1 MSVVAVIPARGG
13 SKGVPGKNLRTVGGV
28 ALVARAVA
36 SARASRFVD
45 RVIVSTDD
53 PFIGAVATDAGAEVF
68 GRPAALATDHATSE
82 SALLH
87 VLDELP
93 TDPDVLVFIQ
103 ATSPF
108 IDVDA
113 LDEAIDRV
121 LNGGEDVVF
130 SAIESH
136 AFLWRLA
143 PGGARGVNHDAAFRQ
158 RRQDRTPEYRET
170 GAFYVMRAGGFR
182 QNSFRFFGRVGVALV
197 DERTAIEIDTED
209 ELALADSM
217 APLLDPVVVRT
228 MSLHDHRNSY
238 EGWTA

>member
-13 SKGVPGKNLRTVGGV
+13 SKGVPGKNVRPVGGV
-28 ALVARAVA
+28 PLVARAVA
-36 SARASRFVD
+36 SALSSRFVD

-53 PFIGAVATDAGAEVF
+53 AAISAVASEAGAEVQS
-68 GRPAALATDHATSE
+68 RPAALATDHASSE
-82 SALLH
+82 VALLH

-93 TDPDVLVFIQ
+93 RDPDVLVFLQ

-108 IDVDA
+108 IDVEA

-121 LNGGEDVVF
+121 LSGAEDVVF
-130 SAIESH
+130 SAIQSH
-136 AFLWRLA
+136 AFLWRVGN
-143 PGGARGVNHDAAFRQ
+143 GGARGVNHDESFRQ
-158 RRQDRTPEYRET
+158 RRQERTPEYRET
-170 GAFYVMRAGGFR
+170 GAFYVMRANGFR

-217 APLLDPVVVRT
+217 APMVDPVFDRT
-228 MSLHDHRNSY
+228 MSLLSHRNSY

>member
-13 SKGVPGKNLRTVGGV
+13 SKGVPGKNLRPVGGIP
-28 ALVARAVA
+28 LVTRAVA
-36 SARASRFVD
+36 SARSSRFID

-53 PFIGAVATDAGAEVF
+53 PFITAVADDAGAEVF
-68 GRPAALATDHATSE
+68 GRPASLATDHASSE
-82 SALLH
+82 SALMH
-87 VLDELP
+87 VLDTLP
-93 TDPDVLVFIQ
+93 KDPDVLVFLQ

-108 IDVDA
+108 IDTDA

-121 LNGGEDVVF
+121 LGGAEDVVF
-130 SAIESH
+130 SAVQSH
-136 AFLWRLA
+136 AFLWRLGT
-143 PGGARGVNHDAAFRQ
+143 GGARGVNHDAAYRQ
-158 RRQDRTPEYRET
+158 RRQDRAPEYRET
-170 GAFYVMRAGGFR
+170 GAFYVMRAQGFR

-217 APLLDPVVVRT
+217 APMLDPVFDRT
-228 MSLHDHRNSY
+228 MSLRDHRNSY